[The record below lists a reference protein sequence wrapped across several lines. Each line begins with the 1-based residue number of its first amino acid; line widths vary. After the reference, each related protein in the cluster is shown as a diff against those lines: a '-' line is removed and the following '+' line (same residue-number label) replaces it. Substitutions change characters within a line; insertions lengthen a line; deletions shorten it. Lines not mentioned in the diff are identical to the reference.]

1 MISAIA
7 LWPSTVYELFIS
19 GLGTSIDKLY
29 SKLGKLRGPPRFLSN
44 CNQLTPAVENRAS
57 TTVEEGSIIK
67 EDEIL
72 CPSRYI
78 IYQWFGD
85 TSHPSREE

>member
-1 MISAIA
+1 MSS
-7 LWPSTVYELFIS
+7 LKLN
-19 GLGTSIDKLY
+19 LIDPC
-29 SKLGKLRGPPRFLSN
+29 RREP
-44 CNQLTPAVENRAS
+44 AS

-78 IYQWFGD
+78 NYQWFGD
-85 TSHPSREE
+85 TSQPSREE